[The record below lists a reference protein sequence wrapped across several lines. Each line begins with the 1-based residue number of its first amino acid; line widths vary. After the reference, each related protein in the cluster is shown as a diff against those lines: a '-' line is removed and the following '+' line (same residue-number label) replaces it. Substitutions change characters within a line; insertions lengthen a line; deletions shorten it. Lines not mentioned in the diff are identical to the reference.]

1 MIGAPWVIAIAGA
14 VADLPPST
22 PDLGKA
28 GATCRANENGPSV
41 FVEVNGLRDRAGML
55 KLELY
60 PANDRDF
67 LADDNLLIGTGKV
80 FHRVEVRVP
89 QMGPVRLCI
98 RAPSAGTYALS
109 LLHDRDANRRFG
121 VSIDGIGFSGNPK
134 LGWSKP
140 SASAAA
146 IHVGATPTRTV
157 IVMNY
162 RRGLFSFRPLDK

>member
-1 MIGAPWVIAIAGA
+1 MISALLFGATAA

-28 GATCRANENGPSV
+28 GASCRANETGPSA
-41 FVEVNGLRDRAGML
+41 FVEVNGLRDRAGVL

-67 LADDNLLIGTGKV
+67 LADDNVLIGAGKV
-80 FHRVEVRVP
+80 FRRVEVRVP
-89 QMGPVRLCI
+89 QNGPVRLCI
-98 RAPSAGTYALS
+98 RVPSPGTYALS

-121 VSIDGIGFSGNPK
+121 LSIDGIGFSGNPS
-134 LGWSKP
+134 LGLSKP
-140 SASAAA
+140 AAGA
-146 IHVGATPTRTV
+146 VAFRVGAMPTRIV

-162 RRGLFSFRPLDK
+162 RRGLFSFRPLGK

>member
-1 MIGAPWVIAIAGA
+1 MIGAPWIIAIAGA

-89 QMGPVRLCI
+89 QTGPVRLCI

-121 VSIDGIGFSGNPK
+121 VSIGRPI
-134 LGWSKP
+134 
-140 SASAAA
+140 A
-146 IHVGATPTRTV
+146 HVAQVSRGSCLRGRFREP
-157 IVMNY
+157 
-162 RRGLFSFRPLDK
+162 RRSLHRRPLRRSCRRP